1 MTELRFFDGQLNPL
15 MQTDKIISLNISKK
29 FRGFGTV
36 EIHFPV
42 TRHDVIEMLD
52 AYPCLICCTPQMTAV
67 ITGWR
72 IGEDIAIFGRTAE
85 WLLAKRYLPSFTLA
99 ATPMGLA
106 RYGVETGAGDFADV
120 SAPDDTDS
128 ETEYAF
134 EGMTSVY
141 DVVMKALET
150 TDCGFSLR
158 ADTGTKRFVMS
169 IYKGQDKNLI
179 LSHSART
186 ACEISYT
193 CDLQERSSNSGWYLR
208 EFEYEGTW
216 NPAVNSPELYQVSE
230 SRRFSCYR
238 ITKDGTRFDKTFAA
252 DGYAFYDRDGV
263 IQPSDTFPSPQW
275 DYLENPDAS
284 GADRWDTVVDEAKAL
299 EQATADFEKLQ
310 VKTEAA
316 ALLRHV
322 EYGKDYNLGDRIR
335 IQAEFGDFRK
345 TVHKTVTG
353 VDIFYDTD
361 GSGCCPVME

>member
-15 MQTDKIISLNISKK
+15 MQTDKMISLNITKK
-29 FRGFGTV
+29 YRGFGTV

-42 TRHDVIEMLD
+42 IRQDVIEMLD
-52 AYPCLICCTPQMTAV
+52 SFQCLICCTPDVTAV

-72 IGEDIAIFGRTAE
+72 IGEDIAVFGRTAE
-85 WLLAKRYLPSFTLA
+85 WLLTKRFLMPFTLT
-99 ATPMGLA
+99 ATPIELA
-106 RYGVETGAGDFADV
+106 SYGVETGAGDFADV
-120 SAPDDTDS
+120 SAPDDTGS
-128 ETEYAF
+128 ETEYTF

-141 DVVMKALET
+141 DVVMKALEVSGE
-150 TDCGFSLR
+150 GFSLT
-158 ADTGTKRFVMS
+158 ADTSTKRFVMS

-179 LSHSART
+179 LSRSART

-208 EFEYEGTW
+208 EFEEAGIW
-216 NPAVNSPELYQVSE
+216 NPAANSPELYQVSE
-230 SRRFSCYR
+230 ARRFTCFR
-238 ITKDGTRFDKTFAA
+238 ITKDGTRFDKTFVA
-252 DGYAFYDRDGV
+252 DGYAFYDSDGV
-263 IQPSDTFPSPQW
+263 IQPSDSFPSPQW
-275 DYLENPDAS
+275 DYLENPDVS
-284 GADRWDTVVDEAKAL
+284 GADRWDTVVDEAKTL
-299 EQATADFEKLQ
+299 EQAVADFEKVQ
-310 VKTEAA
+310 EKTETA

-353 VDIFYDTD
+353 VDIFYDID